1 LRDFFFQ
8 VFMNM
13 DDLNYDTTGL
23 TYVETFYFPEYEE
36 KKVAFL
42 CELYAYTAH
51 CFQNIIQFVGSQTNP
66 KGPLSDGSYPTP
78 EQIEGNNLRKEQYNQ
93 NHQPLQVWIDNL
105 T

>member
-1 LRDFFFQ
+1 
-8 VFMNM
+8 MNM

-51 CFQNIIQFVGSQTNP
+51 CFQNILQFVGSQPNP
-66 KGPLSDGSYPTP
+66 KGPLSDGSYPTE
-78 EQIEGNNLRKEQYNQ
+78 EQIQANQLRKKQYNG
-93 NHQPLQVWIDNL
+93 NHIPLQEWLDNL
-105 T
+105 P